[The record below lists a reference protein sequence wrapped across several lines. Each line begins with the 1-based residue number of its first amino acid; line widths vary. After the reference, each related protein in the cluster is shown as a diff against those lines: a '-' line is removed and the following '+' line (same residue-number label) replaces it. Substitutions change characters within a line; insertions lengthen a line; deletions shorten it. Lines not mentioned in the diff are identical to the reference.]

1 MLRFLARRFLLL
13 IPVVLGVVTLTFV
26 LMHMAP
32 GDPARTYLGTGHV
45 TPAAL
50 AALRHQWGLDQPL
63 WRQYLNFMGG
73 LAVGNLGQSMFFQ
86 HSILPL
92 LAIRLPPTLWLI
104 GMATLFSI
112 MISVPLATWMAVSR
126 SGMVDASVRSFNSIA
141 QGTPLFFTGAVL
153 IAIFS
158 LHFRWFPVAGYG
170 NNLSQHIAS
179 LVLPSITIAL
189 AIAPFLIRGLRGAL
203 VDALNSEYVNFAKAK
218 GLGRKSIWI
227 NYALKNAA
235 ITGISI
241 LGIQIGYLVGGTLVV
256 ENVFAIP
263 GMGTFLM
270 SGILNRDFPVVQAS
284 ALVFA
289 LLVIS
294 VYLLTDIAYGL
305 FDPRVRVK

>member
-1 MLRFLARRFLLL
+1 
-13 IPVVLGVVTLTFV
+13 
-26 LMHMAP
+26 
-32 GDPARTYLGTGHV
+32 
-45 TPAAL
+45 
-50 AALRHQWGLDQPL
+50 
-63 WRQYLNFMGG
+63 
-73 LAVGNLGQSMFFQ
+73 
-86 HSILPL
+86 
-92 LAIRLPPTLWLI
+92 
-104 GMATLFSI
+104 
-112 MISVPLATWMAVSR
+112 MAVSR
-126 SGMVDASVRSFNSIA
+126 GGIVDAGVRSFNSIA

-170 NNLSQHIAS
+170 NDLSQHIAS
-179 LVLPSITIAL
+179 LVLPSISIAL
-189 AIAPFLIRGLRGAL
+189 AIVPFLVRGLRGAL
-203 VDALNSEYVNFAKAK
+203 MDALSSEYVSFAKAK
-218 GLGRKSIWI
+218 GLGRRSIWI

-241 LGIQIGYLVGGTLVV
+241 LGIQVGYLAGGTLVV

-289 LLVIS
+289 LLVIF

-305 FDPRVRVK
+305 CDPRVRVK